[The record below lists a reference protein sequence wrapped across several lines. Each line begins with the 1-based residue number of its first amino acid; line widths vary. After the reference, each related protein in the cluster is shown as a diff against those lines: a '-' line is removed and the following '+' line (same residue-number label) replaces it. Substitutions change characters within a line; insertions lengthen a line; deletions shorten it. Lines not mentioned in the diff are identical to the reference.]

1 VDKPAGKLSGGNILK
16 LILAREFSGDPDLLI
31 ADKPTSG
38 LDVGS
43 EESVRRRL
51 MEERGRGKA
60 ILLVSEDLDEVTK
73 MSDRIAV
80 MYDGEIMGVIGAGE
94 VTREEMGEM
103 IAGTK
108 RSGP

>member
-1 VDKPAGKLSGGNILK
+1 M
-16 LILAREFSGDPDLLI
+16 ARELSRDHNLLI

-43 EESVRRRL
+43 EESFRRRL

-60 ILLVSEDLDEVTK
+60 ILLVSEDLDEVMT
-73 MSDRIAV
+73 MSNRIAV
-80 MYDGEIMGVIGAGE
+80 MYEGEIMGVVGAGE
-94 VTREEMGEM
+94 ATREEIGEM
-103 IAGTK
+103 IAGAK